1 MTDYASQG
9 KTRAYNVVDIA
20 KCRSHQALYTCLSRS
35 ATAAGTLILQKWTED
50 ISAKVQGHASS
61 ALRQEFRELELL
73 DEITR
78 LRYNSKL
85 DPRVLGLTWTD
96 QIRAYRMVK
105 GAQYM
110 PSCIHH
116 SIRWSDQD
124 PFIENELL
132 NGKWRIVSEE
142 KPTVK
147 DKFVPAQGSVKCL
160 SHKEDSNAHKRV
172 RIEGTDV
179 RLSSVRSLEGLE
191 WSNNSCAYDAM
202 LSILYNVWKQ
212 DTTQWVAD
220 FKRLNKEWL
229 KALSDLFRQHRDNEA
244 TL

>member
-20 KCRSHQALYTCLSRS
+20 KCRSHQALYTCLSCS

-50 ISAKVQGHASS
+50 ILAKVQGRASS

-73 DEITR
+73 DKITM

-85 DPRVLGLTWTD
+85 DPRVLGLTRTD

-105 GAQYM
+105 GAQYV

-124 PFIENELL
+124 PFVENELS

-147 DKFVPAQGSVKCL
+147 DKFVPAQGSVKL
-160 SHKEDSNAHKRV
+160 SARDVRTHHATDVSSIHKANKAHKRA
-172 RIEGTDV
+172 ETTPSWSE
-179 RLSSVRSLEGLE
+179 RLHSTVCDTMLGLHGQCVM
-191 WSNNSCAYDAM
+191 SCR
-202 LSILYNVWKQ
+202 K
-212 DTTQWVAD
+212 
-220 FKRLNKEWL
+220 
-229 KALSDLFRQHRDNEA
+229 
-244 TL
+244 